1 MRFCFVNTFPTTSG
15 GEIFIHTF
23 YLITYHLA
31 LDEKRRSNGA
41 ISVISRNF
49 AKNNRY
55 ILMEEKYNYPKEIL
69 EFVALCAD
77 YCRCLEQC
85 QQASR
90 EAFVDSMLAALPA
103 LYAKIR
109 QLQSVQQGGE
119 GYNEPHVTESD
130 YEFIRASVAMVMKEH
145 DDYLDVFV
153 EDFKYSDQPILQTI
167 SENLADLYQVLRDF
181 LEIFRSGYDDA
192 IDVALSDVI
201 EDFRYNSGQ
210 KILNALRALHDSKYG
225 GRSDV

>member
-1 MRFCFVNTFPTTSG
+1 M
-15 GEIFIHTF
+15 
-23 YLITYHLA
+23 
-31 LDEKRRSNGA
+31 
-41 ISVISRNF
+41 SVISRNF

-55 ILMEEKYNYPKEIL
+55 ILMEEKYSYPKDVL

-90 EAFVDSMLAALPA
+90 KDFVDSMLAALPA
-103 LYAKIR
+103 LYVKIS
-109 QLQSVQQGGE
+109 QLQPNLQGE
-119 GYNEPHVTESD
+119 DGYNEPHVTEGD
-130 YEFIRASVAMVMKEH
+130 YEFIRSSVAMVMKEH

-153 EDFKYSDQPILQTI
+153 EDFKYSDQPILQTV
-167 SENLADLYQVLRDF
+167 SENLADIYQVLRDF
-181 LEIFRSGYDDA
+181 LEIFRSGYEDA
-192 IDVALSDVI
+192 INVALIEVK

-225 GRSDV
+225 GRSDA